1 MEIGTQY
8 EMFGDRSTQP
18 TSQNDLKATRPIHP
32 LERKKPPNN
41 QVNDHFHP
49 QFLLS
54 TITLHPS
61 RAISPAWF
69 VNDHQLDKIP
79 SHFPHNLSRSNRRLL
94 WEVNQPTNQ
103 PTRLEQVLPRNY
115 AKTLKT
121 VDFHMDFQKVFF
133 TTTKKSDKSGPWIGV
148 VCADNLTNLGT
159 ATNTC
164 YTLEGPRLFQDILN
178 SLKLSY
184 NSLRTMY

>member
-94 WEVNQPTNQ
+94 WEVNQPTN
-103 PTRLEQVLPRNY
+103 PFGTSFAEELRKDFEDCGFPHGFPKSFLHNYKEVRQVWSLDRSCVCGQLDEFRHSNKY
-115 AKTLKT
+115 MLHTWRS
-121 VDFHMDFQKVFF
+121 KVV
-133 TTTKKSDKSGPWIGV
+133 SGHFELVEI
-148 VCADNLTNLGT
+148 
-159 ATNTC
+159 
-164 YTLEGPRLFQDILN
+164 II
-178 SLKLSY
+178 
-184 NSLRTMY
+184 